1 MQQNSSPDC
10 RFHTNQPRKFT
21 KTFSQ
26 LLKRTK
32 SFLYRP
38 LLICSM
44 TITGKNLSLDT
55 NTKNDFKGCG
65 EKKTLFAQPAPT
77 TKPLTLAHE
86 CRIRSHLCTGQ
97 QPLYGRFSKSESMKV
112 QPCFLPSPTQDTMVY
127 ISLHMETR
135 VHAVSTNKALL
146 YYDCHGVVG

>member
-44 TITGKNLSLDT
+44 TIIGKNLSLDT

-65 EKKTLFAQPAPT
+65 EKKLFAQPAPT
-77 TKPLTLAHE
+77 TKPLSLAHE

-97 QPLYGRFSKSESMKV
+97 QPLYGRFLKPEFHEGV
-112 QPCFLPSPTQDTMVY
+112 
-127 ISLHMETR
+127 
-135 VHAVSTNKALL
+135 ALL
-146 YYDCHGVVG
+146 SPQPYTGYDGVYLPAHGNTGACCQHKQGSAVL

>member
-44 TITGKNLSLDT
+44 TIIGKNLSLDT

-65 EKKTLFAQPAPT
+65 EKKNIICVA
-77 TKPLTLAHE
+77 
-86 CRIRSHLCTGQ
+86 
-97 QPLYGRFSKSESMKV
+97 
-112 QPCFLPSPTQDTMVY
+112 
-127 ISLHMETR
+127 
-135 VHAVSTNKALL
+135 ST
-146 YYDCHGVVG
+146 YYKTSNLSS